1 MDNGAAV
8 CQVSGRPSTAGGGV
22 VSDVSVARDAT
33 RHEDTR
39 ERRTATTRVRP
50 VPREPMPTF
59 EPDAGAV
66 LHAANVETPRRDSM
80 RRRALAAA
88 DVLALLGAYGVLWVV
103 APPPNS
109 VTHDLVLLV
118 AAPLWVVLNKSLRLY
133 DRDANLVHQST
144 LNELPKIFHS
154 LSLGAALALLLGV
167 TTDRAQAI
175 VWLLA
180 AIVLTPALRYAAR
193 ELVRRRTAPERILVV
208 GAGQV
213 AALVARKITSHPE
226 YGRQL

>member
-1 MDNGAAV
+1 M
-8 CQVSGRPSTAGGGV
+8 
-22 VSDVSVARDAT
+22 SDVSVARDAT

-154 LSLGAALALLLGV
+154 LSLGAALAFLVGPLVPGSSTPNLLPMRPPEPKRPPGPEGV
-167 TTDRAQAI
+167 APARG
-175 VWLLA
+175 LA
-180 AIVLTPALRYAAR
+180 LQLSVIRT
-193 ELVRRRTAPERILVV
+193 VR
-208 GAGQV
+208 
-213 AALVARKITSHPE
+213 
-226 YGRQL
+226 